1 MGMDVYGKNA
11 KNETG
16 EYFRRNV
23 WGWHPLWE
31 YCENVHTELVED
43 VKHGHSNDGDGLDE
57 DGALALANALRSDLE
72 NGTVDEYISARNKVL
87 SELERESCDICG
99 GTGIR
104 SDETG
109 ERLGMPT
116 QALDEATAILLGRTN
131 GWCNACRGEGKKDH
145 WALNYSVDKQDIE
158 EFADFLANCG
168 GFEIC

>member
-31 YCENVHTELVED
+31 YCENVHPELVES
-43 VKHGHSNDGDGLDE
+43 VEHGHSNDGDGLDE
-57 DGALALANALRSDLE
+57 DGALALANALRSDIE
-72 NGTVDEYISARNKVL
+72 DGTVDEYISARNKVL
-87 SELERESCDICG
+87 SELERPTCELCE

-104 SDETG
+104 SDEIG
-109 ERLGMPT
+109 VQFGMPERE
-116 QALDEATAILLGRTN
+116 LSPEMAILTGRTH
-131 GWCNACRGEGKKDH
+131 GSCNACNGEGKKDH
-145 WALNYSVDKQDIE
+145 WATHYSVDKQDIS
-158 EFADFLANCG
+158 EFADFLANSG